1 MFDLDKWQEIWFTIR
16 KNKLRTFITAF
27 GIAWGIFIFV
37 ILIGFGSAFQ
47 NGIRAQFDIAKNA
60 MFVGS
65 GETSIPYRGIKPGR
79 QIQLTNS
86 DIELIR
92 REIPLIDHYS
102 GRYYFWGDNLVKY
115 QDQTSYFVVLGC
127 HADLMVIRAYE
138 LAKGR
143 FLDPLDIKEKR
154 RVAVIG
160 QRVKDV
166 LFGNVDP
173 IGKEIQITGSTY
185 TVIGMLKDRDN
196 RWENKRIIIPLSTAQ
211 VAYGKGND
219 IQSMMFTVNTSS
231 VPATLMAEQT
241 IRNVMAEKHRFSPDD
256 EKALR
261 VENVLE
267 EYNRWM
273 AVFGGIKIF
282 LGVVGVFTL
291 LAGIVGISN
300 IMLIIAQERTREIG
314 VRKALGAT
322 PRSIVGLFLMEAM
335 IITIVSGYL
344 GLLGGALFVTKGGLL
359 KMMLNFGFPEDFFG
373 DPSIDLIIVLSA
385 TAILIAAGS
394 LAGYFPARRASLIQ
408 PVEAL
413 KDE

>member
-1 MFDLDKWQEIWFTIR
+1 
-16 KNKLRTFITAF
+16 
-27 GIAWGIFIFV
+27 
-37 ILIGFGSAFQ
+37 
-47 NGIRAQFDIAKNA
+47 
-60 MFVGS
+60 
-65 GETSIPYRGIKPGR
+65 
-79 QIQLTNS
+79 
-86 DIELIR
+86 
-92 REIPLIDHYS
+92 
-102 GRYYFWGDNLVKY
+102 
-115 QDQTSYFVVLGC
+115 FVVLGC
-127 HADLMVIRAYE
+127 HAALMVIRAYE

-143 FLDPLDIKEKR
+143 FLDPLDRKEKR

-196 RWENKRIIIPLSTAQ
+196 RWENKRIIVPLSTAQ

-241 IRNVMAEKHRFSPDD
+241 IRNVIAEKHRFSPND

-335 IITIVSGYL
+335 IITIISGYL

-359 KMMLNFGFPEDFFG
+359 NMMLNFGFPEDFFG